1 MASPGYHDIQA
12 GAEIAPRQYQVT
24 RRDLVRYAGASGDFN
39 VIHWNER
46 IAKSVGLPDVIAH
59 GMLTMA
65 LAGRFLT
72 EWAGDPAAVTEFG
85 VRFSA
90 PVVVP
95 DDDKGALVEI
105 TGVVTGK
112 LDGNQVTVDVTARSG
127 DTKVLTR
134 AHAVVRLPTVLPRG
148 TTPWNPRRMRLA
160 DYTTVRLGGPARGF
174 VRAGTEE
181 ELIEA
186 VRAADAAGEPVLILG
201 GGSNLVVSDEGFD
214 GTVIQVATR
223 GVSRDG
229 GPGVLTVAA
238 GEDWDA
244 VVARSV
250 AEGLAGLEC
259 LSGIPGLAGATPI
272 QNVGAYGQEVSE
284 TITRVRVYDRVTGD
298 VLEMP
303 NGLCGFGYRTSRFRG
318 ADRFVV
324 LSVTFDLAVQVLSA
338 PVRYAELAAALGVPP
353 GGQAESAE
361 ARAAVIELRQRKGM
375 VIDPADPDT
384 RSVGSFFVNPVL
396 DAPALAAVEA
406 AARARCGP
414 GSRVPRFEVEGSGDG
429 LVKVPAAWLIERA
442 GFGKGYNPGD
452 GARISAKHT
461 LALVNAGSASTAALL
476 ALAREI
482 RDGVRDAFGV
492 SLTPEPVLVGVTL

>member
-1 MASPGYHDIQA
+1 
-12 GAEIAPRQYQVT
+12 V
-24 RRDLVRYAGASGDFN
+24 
-39 VIHWNER
+39 
-46 IAKSVGLPDVIAH
+46 K
-59 GMLTMA
+59 
-65 LAGRFLT
+65 
-72 EWAGDPAAVTEFG
+72 
-85 VRFSA
+85 
-90 PVVVP
+90 
-95 DDDKGALVEI
+95 
-105 TGVVTGK
+105 
-112 LDGNQVTVDVTARSG
+112 
-127 DTKVLTR
+127 
-134 AHAVVRLPTVLPRG
+134 
-148 TTPWNPRRMRLA
+148 LA
-160 DYTTVRLGGPARGF
+160 DYTTVRLGGPARAF
-174 VRAGTEE
+174 VRAETEH
-181 ELIEA
+181 ELIDA

-214 GTVIQVATR
+214 GTVVQVATR

-229 GPGVLTVAA
+229 GPGVLTAAA

-259 LSGIPGLAGATPI
+259 LSGIPGLTGATPI

-284 TITRVRVYDRVTGD
+284 TITGVRVYDRVTGD
-298 VLEMP
+298 VLEIP
-303 NGLCGFGYRTSRFRG
+303 NERCDFGYRTSRFRG
-318 ADRFVV
+318 AGRFVV
-324 LSVTFDLAVQVLSA
+324 LSVTFRLAVQVLSA
-338 PVRYAELAAALGVPP
+338 PVRYAELAATLGVPT
-353 GGQAESAE
+353 GGQVESAE

-384 RSVGSFFVNPVL
+384 RSAGSFFVNPVL

-414 GSRVPRFEVEGSGDG
+414 QTRVPRFEAGDG
-429 LVKVPAAWLIERA
+429 LVKVPAAWLIEHA

-461 LALVNAGSASTAALL
+461 LALVNADAASTAALL

-492 SLTPEPVLVGVTL
+492 SLAPEPVLVGVTL

>member
-1 MASPGYHDIQA
+1 
-12 GAEIAPRQYQVT
+12 
-24 RRDLVRYAGASGDFN
+24 
-39 VIHWNER
+39 
-46 IAKSVGLPDVIAH
+46 
-59 GMLTMA
+59 
-65 LAGRFLT
+65 
-72 EWAGDPAAVTEFG
+72 
-85 VRFSA
+85 
-90 PVVVP
+90 
-95 DDDKGALVEI
+95 
-105 TGVVTGK
+105 
-112 LDGNQVTVDVTARSG
+112 
-127 DTKVLTR
+127 
-134 AHAVVRLPTVLPRG
+134 
-148 TTPWNPRRMRLA
+148 MRLA

-174 VRAGTEE
+174 VRAGTED

-186 VRAADAAGEPVLILG
+186 VRAADAAGERVLILG

-272 QNVGAYGQEVSE
+272 QNVGAYGQEVAE
-284 TITRVRVYDRVTGD
+284 TIIRVRVYDRVTGD

-303 NGLCGFGYRTSRFRG
+303 NELCGFGYRTSRFRG

-396 DAPALAAVEA
+396 DAAALAAVEA

-414 GSRVPRFEVEGSGDG
+414 GSRVPRFEVGDG

-461 LALVNAGSASTAALL
+461 LALVNAGTASTAALL

-492 SLTPEPVLVGVTL
+492 SLAPEPVLVGVTL

>member
-1 MASPGYHDIQA
+1 
-12 GAEIAPRQYQVT
+12 V
-24 RRDLVRYAGASGDFN
+24 
-39 VIHWNER
+39 
-46 IAKSVGLPDVIAH
+46 K
-59 GMLTMA
+59 
-65 LAGRFLT
+65 
-72 EWAGDPAAVTEFG
+72 
-85 VRFSA
+85 
-90 PVVVP
+90 
-95 DDDKGALVEI
+95 
-105 TGVVTGK
+105 
-112 LDGNQVTVDVTARSG
+112 
-127 DTKVLTR
+127 
-134 AHAVVRLPTVLPRG
+134 
-148 TTPWNPRRMRLA
+148 LA
-160 DYTTVRLGGPARGF
+160 DYTTVRLGGPARAF
-174 VRAGTEE
+174 VRAETEP
-181 ELIEA
+181 ELIDA
-186 VRAADAAGEPVLILG
+186 VRTADAAGEPVLILG

-223 GVSRDG
+223 GVSRDR

-284 TITRVRVYDRVTGD
+284 TITRVRVYDRVAGD
-298 VLEMP
+298 VLDMP
-303 NGLCGFGYRTSRFRG
+303 NERCGFGYRTSRLRG

-353 GGQAESAE
+353 GGQVESAE

-414 GSRVPRFEVEGSGDG
+414 DTRVPRFEVEAGSGDG

-461 LALVNAGSASTAALL
+461 LALVNAGTASTAAML

-492 SLTPEPVLVGVTL
+492 SLAPEPVLVGVTL